1 MWRNYH
7 LRELGPVC
15 CTLLSQVSFTP
26 FFNTHIILVCFFFGF
41 IYINFSSLSSPNDIS
56 SYMVYAGRQ
65 QLNGWN
71 MDETT
76 HRILRVVV
84 PLGYTDPHLGQDI
97 ALVELATAV
106 MWSDRIQPICLPY
119 ANVEFSSDMR
129 CMITGWG
136 NIRDGGE

>member
-1 MWRNYH
+1 MFAY
-7 LRELGPVC
+7 LSA
-15 CTLLSQVSFTP
+15 LL
-26 FFNTHIILVCFFFGF
+26 
-41 IYINFSSLSSPNDIS
+41 YINFSSLSSPNDIS

-71 MDETT
+71 PDETS
-76 HRILRVVV
+76 HRIRRVVV
-84 PLGYTDPHLGQDI
+84 PLGYTDPQLGQDI

-106 MWSDRIQPICLPY
+106 TWSDRIQPICLPY
-119 ANVEFSSDMR
+119 ADVEFSSDMR